1 VRILIVTDI
10 WQTHDHG
17 VGHLLVELTR
27 ELQQIG
33 HSVTVVQ
40 PGSFACL
47 PLGAGAPRWVAWPG
61 ERLRR
66 LMDEARPDAVHIATQ
81 GPLGWAARR
90 HCLRRRWP
98 FSSACHSD
106 VAGWL
111 HDRARW
117 PLGWADALMRK
128 FHRPSSA
135 VLVSSPALLR
145 RLQDLG
151 WTGLHD
157 WSTGV
162 DTRLFKLADPPLTDR
177 GLGPLA
183 RPVSLYV
190 GPVTHE
196 REVEAFL
203 ELDVPG
209 SKLVCGDGPQ
219 ARALRQRHPNVHWL
233 GVLPRHELVRIYQAA
248 DVLVYPGRQDGAG
261 RVVLEA
267 MACGTPVA
275 ARPVDGP
282 LQRVAGEGGALDDD
296 LLAAWHAALRQPRR
310 QVHAHALAFAWPRA
324 AAEFVQ
330 RLPSIP
336 VNRRSRPMPTPLH
349 SMLPR

>member
-1 VRILIVTDI
+1 MRILIVTDI

-111 HDRARW
+111 H
-117 PLGWADALMRK
+117 
-128 FHRPSSA
+128 
-135 VLVSSPALLR
+135 
-145 RLQDLG
+145 
-151 WTGLHD
+151 
-157 WSTGV
+157 
-162 DTRLFKLADPPLTDR
+162 
-177 GLGPLA
+177 
-183 RPVSLYV
+183 
-190 GPVTHE
+190 
-196 REVEAFL
+196 
-203 ELDVPG
+203 
-209 SKLVCGDGPQ
+209 
-219 ARALRQRHPNVHWL
+219 
-233 GVLPRHELVRIYQAA
+233 
-248 DVLVYPGRQDGAG
+248 
-261 RVVLEA
+261 
-267 MACGTPVA
+267 
-275 ARPVDGP
+275 
-282 LQRVAGEGGALDDD
+282 
-296 LLAAWHAALRQPRR
+296 
-310 QVHAHALAFAWPRA
+310 
-324 AAEFVQ
+324 
-330 RLPSIP
+330 
-336 VNRRSRPMPTPLH
+336 
-349 SMLPR
+349 

>member
-1 VRILIVTDI
+1 MRILIVTDI

-33 HSVTVVQ
+33 HAVTVVQ
-40 PGSFACL
+40 PGSFACW
-47 PLGAGAPRWVAWPG
+47 PLGHGAPRWVAWTG
-61 ERLRR
+61 DRLRR

-90 HCLRRRWP
+90 HCLNRRWP

-106 VAGWL
+106 VARWL
-111 HDRARW
+111 ADHKLM
-117 PLGWADALMRK
+117 PLPWADALVRR

-145 RLQDLG
+145 RLQDQAWG
-151 WTGLHD
+151 PLHD
-157 WSTGV
+157 WTTGV
-162 DTRLFKLADPPLTDR
+162 DTRLFQLADPPHADR
-177 GLGPLA
+177 SLGPLA

-196 REVEAFL
+196 RDVEAFL

-209 SKLVCGDGPQ
+209 SKLVCGDGAQ

-233 GVLPRHELVRIYQAA
+233 GVLPRHDLVRVYQAA

-282 LQRVAGEGGALDDD
+282 LQRVAEAGGALDDD
-296 LLAAWHAALRQPRR
+296 LLAAWHAALRQPRH
-310 QVHAHALAFAWPRA
+310 QVHAHALGFAWPRA

-330 RLPSIP
+330 RLPAIP
-336 VNRRSRPMPTPLH
+336 VNRRQRAVPTSLH
-349 SMLPR
+349 SMVSR

>member
-1 VRILIVTDI
+1 MRILIVTDI

-40 PGSFACL
+40 PGAFACL

-106 VAGWL
+106 VAAWL
-111 HDRARW
+111 GRRGIM
-117 PLGWADALMRK
+117 PPPWADVLMQR
-128 FHRPSSA
+128 FHRESSA

-145 RLQDLG
+145 RLESMR
-151 WTGLHD
+151 WERLHD
-157 WSTGV
+157 WSPGV
-162 DTRLFKLADPPLTDR
+162 DTRLFRLADPPLADR

-196 REVEAFL
+196 RDVEAFL

-219 ARALRQRHPNVHWL
+219 ARALSQRHPNVHWL
-233 GVLPRHELVRIYQAA
+233 GVLPRHDLVRIYQAA

-282 LQRVAGEGGALDDD
+282 LQRVADQGGALDHD
-296 LLAAWHAALRQPRR
+296 LSAAWHAALRQPRW
-310 QVHAHALAFAWPRA
+310 QVHAHASAFAWPRA

-330 RLPSIP
+330 LLPSIP
-336 VNRRSRPMPTPLH
+336 VNRRSRAVATSVH
-349 SMLPR
+349 SMASR

>member
-1 VRILIVTDI
+1 MRILIVTDI

-33 HSVTVVQ
+33 HAVTVVQ
-40 PGSFACL
+40 PGAFACL
-47 PLGAGAPRWVAWPG
+47 PVGGGTPRWVAWPG

-98 FSSACHSD
+98 FSTACHSD
-106 VAGWL
+106 VARTL
-111 HDRARW
+111 AERRLVPRA
-117 PLGWADALMRK
+117 WADAWLRR
-128 FHRPSSA
+128 FHRPASA
-135 VLVSSPALLR
+135 VLVSSPTLLR
-145 RLQDLG
+145 RLQSLG
-151 WTGLHD
+151 WSQLHD
-157 WSTGV
+157 WSPGV
-162 DTRLFKLADPPLTDR
+162 DTRLFRLADPPLADK

-190 GPVTHE
+190 GPVSHE

-233 GVLPRHELVRIYQAA
+233 GVLPRHDLVRIYQAA

-282 LQRVAGEGGALDDD
+282 LQRVAGQGGALDDD
-296 LLAAWHAALRQPRR
+296 LLAAWHAALRVPRR
-310 QVHAHALAFAWPRA
+310 QVQAHALGFAWPRA
-324 AAEFVQ
+324 AAEFLQ
-330 RLPSIP
+330 RLPCIP
-336 VNRRSRPMPTPLH
+336 GHRRNRAVATPMH
-349 SMLPR
+349 SMASR

>member
-1 VRILIVTDI
+1 LRILIVTDI

-27 ELQQIG
+27 ELQQVG
-33 HSVTVVQ
+33 HTVTVVQ
-40 PGSFACL
+40 PGAFACL
-47 PLGAGAPRWVAWPG
+47 PLGSGAPRWAAWPG

-111 HDRARW
+111 VQRGVM
-117 PLGWADALMRK
+117 PLRWADELLRR
-128 FHRPSSA
+128 FHRPASA
-135 VLVSSPALLR
+135 VLVSSPALLN
-145 RLQDLG
+145 RLQSLG
-151 WTGLHD
+151 WDRLHD

-162 DTRLFKLADPPLTDR
+162 DTRLFRLADPPLADR
-177 GLGPLA
+177 ALGPLA

-190 GPVTHE
+190 GPVSHE
-196 REVEAFL
+196 RDVESFL
-203 ELDVPG
+203 DLDVPG

-233 GVLPRHELVRIYQAA
+233 GVLPRHDLARIYQAA

-261 RVVLEA
+261 RVVLES

-282 LQRVAGEGGALDDD
+282 LQRVADQGGALDDD
-296 LLAAWHAALRQPRR
+296 LLAAWHAALRQPRH
-310 QVHAHALAFAWPRA
+310 QVHAHAQSFAWPRA
-324 AAEFVQ
+324 ASEFVQ
-330 RLPSIP
+330 RLPTIP
-336 VNRRSRPMPTPLH
+336 ANRRSRSAQATLH
-349 SMLPR
+349 SMVSR

>member
-27 ELQQIG
+27 ELQQVG

-40 PGSFACL
+40 PGAFACL

-61 ERLRR
+61 DRLRR

-81 GPLGWAARR
+81 GPLGWAARS

-106 VAGWL
+106 TAGWL
-111 HDRARW
+111 ARHRVM
-117 PLGWADALMRK
+117 PQRWADALLQR
-128 FHRPSSA
+128 FHQPSAA
-135 VLVSSPALLR
+135 VLVSSPALLG
-145 RLQDLG
+145 RLQSLG
-151 WTGLHD
+151 WDRLHD

-162 DTRLFKLADPPLTDR
+162 DTRLFRLADPPLADR

-190 GPVTHE
+190 GPLTHE

-219 ARALRQRHPNVHWL
+219 ARAWRQRHPNVHWL
-233 GVLPRHELVRIYQAA
+233 GVLPRHDLVRIYQAA

-282 LQRVAGEGGALDDD
+282 LQRVAEQGGALDDD

-310 QVHAHALAFAWPRA
+310 LVHAHAQTFAWSRA

-330 RLPSIP
+330 RLPAIP
-336 VNRRSRPMPTPLH
+336 ANRRSRSLQPTLH
-349 SMLPR
+349 SMVSR